1 MRKHRKQAHKA
12 MADLAVAQDRLGR
25 LVHQLSDELEITRG
39 KRRLHRHGRL
49 IRTLHGYTWHLQALI
64 TGLDSLW
71 PVGEQDDR
79 IWVAGERKD
88 A

>member
-1 MRKHRKQAHKA
+1 MPKHRKQAHKA
-12 MADLAVAQDRLGR
+12 MADLAVAQDRLSR
-25 LVHQLSDELEITRG
+25 LVQQLSDELETTRG
-39 KRRLHRHGRL
+39 QRRLHRRARL